1 MWAALLL
8 LALSAFVYSSVF
20 TEGLRLF
27 DNDYDWIATAAGSSW
42 TRILSEIFRP
52 IPEGWGFQHRPV
64 QVLCFK
70 GLHGLFGTNPL
81 PYYAFKGLL
90 FAAAVA
96 GIAAFCRIGGF
107 SNQAAFT
114 AATVFGLSSPAFA
127 SVLWVSD
134 FELLAQLFTLCA
146 FTLVLIARRSGYYD
160 QDRLRSL
167 LYQAALLL
175 TVILAH
181 KSKGSAKLIPAI
193 LFAYLLI
200 TNRQAL
206 KRHLLVLSLM
216 VLTVVPVHRLLA
228 DPVPPFVPWA
238 ADQSQG
244 WMWKPASWET
254 LSILVF
260 GNVHLIH
267 GISEGGAAHSLLGAL
282 SPVLLWCG
290 ILAGGL
296 LLSRRRVVC
305 GISHRERATVPLVG
319 IWFTA
324 TVVSFSAFPRL
335 PAEFMARYVTVALVP
350 ASILLGVLFARSA
363 MALPNRLRSAAV
375 PVLAAVVIGHGLT
388 GFDQARYTRDFIGQI
403 IVAYDRAREDIARTV
418 RNSDIFL
425 LDFTYGYNRPI
436 QDGNRYIPITGRPVR
451 VNAARPLYVLVHH
464 EGEGSRIDYTRP
476 ARRIASALEGLLEGT
491 AGHRVGLQPV
501 GDYHG
506 LTDGLYDRWI
516 YRSPRSSHAIL
527 YRIRLDPIDHQEG

>member
-1 MWAALLL
+1 MAAVFMALGAFALYIVAYYTYGRWLARRIFQIDPEGVTPAVELEDGVDYVPSRKEVVFGHHFTSIAGTGPIVGPAIAIIWGWLPALLWVL
-8 LALSAFVYSSVF
+8 LGSILMGAVHDFGALVISLRHKGVSIADLTGAIIGRRARVLFMAVVF
-20 TEGLRLF
+20 
-27 DNDYDWIATAAGSSW
+27 
-42 TRILSEIFRP
+42 
-52 IPEGWGFQHRPV
+52 
-64 QVLCFK
+64 
-70 GLHGLFGTNPL
+70 
-81 PYYAFKGLL
+81 
-90 FAAAVA
+90 
-96 GIAAFCRIGGF
+96 
-107 SNQAAFT
+107 
-114 AATVFGLSSPAFA
+114 
-127 SVLWVSD
+127 
-134 FELLAQLFTLCA
+134 FELLIVVAIFA
-146 FTLVLIARRSGYYD
+146 LVIPLGV
-160 QDRLRSL
+160 L
-167 LYQAALLL
+167 L
-175 TVILAH
+175 
-181 KSKGSAKLIPAI
+181 
-193 LFAYLLI
+193 
-200 TNRQAL
+200 
-206 KRHLLVLSLM
+206 
-216 VLTVVPVHRLLA
+216 
-228 DPVPPFVPWA
+228 
-238 ADQSQG
+238 
-244 WMWKPASWET
+244 
-254 LSILVF
+254 F

-418 RNSDIFL
+418 RNSDVFL